1 MEGAVL
7 QVPRDARAK
16 GAGAPNIPR
25 GCCSLVSAVKMT
37 FLRGRG
43 KLDVR
48 RQGWARSAPGFPGCS
63 GVPLSILDQAPR
75 AS

>member
-1 MEGAVL
+1 MTEEVEGAVL
-7 QVPRDARAK
+7 QVPKD
-16 GAGAPNIPR
+16 AGAPNIPR

-48 RQGWARSAPGFPGCS
+48 RVRMG
-63 GVPLSILDQAPR
+63 
-75 AS
+75 